1 MNLRDLIDEFRWEA
15 ADEATAPFWTDA
27 FLARAASQAE
37 QEACRRGALILDS
50 SSPFCSISFGAG
62 DNLLKL
68 DGKILEIRRAKISIP
83 GRKIDP
89 VTSSHLDRNSD
100 QWESETGEPLAYVT
114 DYHTGSIRLYPTPA
128 AADEIQ
134 LTVRRLP
141 LADLV
146 DDNDEPEIRPESHL
160 GLVQWMLYRAYM
172 RQDADT
178 FNPTKA
184 AAALAEFVRE
194 FGEKKSMRNEEW
206 IREGNSLD
214 VAPLA

>member
-1 MNLRDLIDEFRWEA
+1 MALRDLIDEFRYEA
-15 ADEATAPFWTDA
+15 ADDSSPYFWPDDY
-27 FLARAASQAE
+27 LAKIASQAE
-37 QEACRRGALILDS
+37 QESCRRGALILDS
-50 SSPFCSISFGAG
+50 SSPFCSISFGSG
-62 DNLLKL
+62 DSLLKL
-68 DGKILEIRRAKISIP
+68 DSRILEIRRARLSVA
-83 GRKIDP
+83 GRRIYP
-89 VTSSHLDRNSD
+89 ITVAQLDRNNE

-114 DYHTGSIRLYPTPA
+114 DCQTGHIRLYPTPTT
-128 AADEIQ
+128 ADEIQ

-146 DDNDEPEIRPESHL
+146 ADNDEPEIRPESHL

>member
-1 MNLRDLIDEFRWEA
+1 MTFGDLIDEFRFEA
-15 ADEATAPFWTDA
+15 ADDASPPFWPDEY
-27 FLARAASQAE
+27 LAKIASQAE

-50 SSPFCSISFGAG
+50 SSPFCSISFGSG

-68 DGKILEIRRAKISIP
+68 DSRILEIRRARLSVA
-83 GRKIDP
+83 GRRIYP
-89 VTSSHLDRNSD
+89 ITVAQLDRNNE

-114 DYHTGSIRLYPTPA
+114 DYQTGRVRLYPTPTT
-128 AADEIQ
+128 ADEIQ

-146 DDNDEPEIRPESHL
+146 ADNDEPEIRPESHL

>member
-1 MNLRDLIDEFRWEA
+1 MNLRDLIDEFRWESQ
-15 ADEATAPFWTDA
+15 DEGSPPFWSDA
-27 FLARAASQAE
+27 FLARVASQAE

-62 DNLLKL
+62 DSLLKL
-68 DGKILEIRRAKISIP
+68 DGKILEIRRAKISGP
-83 GRKIDP
+83 SRKIDP
-89 VTSSHLDRNSD
+89 VTSSQLDRNSE

-114 DYHTGSIRLYPTPA
+114 DYQTGHIRLYPTPT

-141 LADLV
+141 LDDLV

-178 FNPTKA
+178 FNSTKA

-214 VAPLA
+214 VSPLA